1 MMLVDNPLK
10 GIRDAL
16 TLGLC
21 ADILPEGFRDGT
33 EQFNDVRIKLRT
45 GAAQDLIEGNLVWHC
60 LAVATVGSDSV
71 VSISDCEDAGAEGD
85 AFSGE
90 TIRIASAVEAFVMMS
105 NNWSSCAKE
114 LNRFD
119 DARSD
124 HSVTFHL
131 LELQDRQFGGF
142 EENGVGNGDFADV
155 MQQRS
160 SLQDG
165 ELHGGIIGEA
175 GQVGSVG
182 LYAHGVCAS
191 LALTSIQGGDQCLQ
205 ASFVGFVKLAE
216 GRFKVTRAPANHIV
230 EQFRVCAL
238 LAFEAK
244 PLVAVFHRIGYILD
258 RERFQKKIGSSKTD
272 AAQHVRELGAA
283 SHKDDREVPIRMGGK
298 FQQFRARN
306 SWHMNVA
313 KNNIESVARDCT
325 YAILH
330 IRGELKERRVFVE
343 SLGEEVSNLRFII
356 DHQDSRRRGKHAK
369 PRCRICVR
377 ILDRQSSRDLEFF

>member
-16 TLGLC
+16 TLGLF
-21 ADILPEGFRDGT
+21 ADILPDGFRDGT
-33 EQFNDVRIKLRT
+33 EQFNYARIKLRT
-45 GAAQDLIEGNLVWHC
+45 GAAQDLIVSNLVWQC

-71 VSISDCEDAGAEGD
+71 VSICDCEDAGTERD
-85 AFSGE
+85 AVAGE
-90 TIRIASAVEAFVMMS
+90 AVRIASAVEAFVMMS

-124 HSVTFHL
+124 HGVTFHL
-131 LELQDRQFGGF
+131 LELQDRQLGGF

-165 ELHGGIIGEA
+165 ELHGRIIGEA
-175 GQVGSVG
+175 GEVGSVS
-182 LYAHGVCAS
+182 LYPHGVGAS
-191 LALTSIQGGDQCLQ
+191 LPLTSIQGGDQCFQ
-205 ASFVGFVKLAE
+205 AGFVGFVKLAE
-216 GRFKVTRAPANHIV
+216 RSFKVTRAPANHIV
-230 EQFRVCAL
+230 EQFRVCTL
-238 LAFEAK
+238 LALEAK
-244 PLVAVFHRIGYILD
+244 ALVAVLYRAGDVLD
-258 RERFQKKIGSSKTD
+258 RERFQKKIGSSKADT
-272 AAQHVRELGAA
+272 AQHVGELGTA

-298 FQQFRARN
+298 FQQFRARH
-306 SWHMNVA
+306 SWHMNVT
-313 KNNIESVARDCT
+313 KNNIEFVARDCA

-330 IRGELKERRVFVE
+330 IRGEFKERRVLVE
-343 SLGEEVSNLRFII
+343 CLGEEISNLRFII

-369 PRCRICVR
+369 PRCGICVR
-377 ILDRQSSRDLEFF
+377 ILDRQSSRDLEFL